1 MSNTNN
7 VSLFT
12 KSTDTQG
19 ANLGGVKS
27 PGHKKRQNQF
37 INSFIGSS
45 KGGISYVKSTTRS
58 TVSEQGKISTGTL
71 DSDIAVEGSGMLLV
85 SKNATGEKVFT
96 RRGDFQKDRNGYW
109 KNGGGML
116 LQAWK
121 LDNNGKLPA
130 NSTLLSSL
138 EAVNFANVKG
148 TPVATTIVSLAMNLD
163 GKDDKLPIRGAG
175 FTATLKTNGLN
186 GSTGKSDAN
195 DIIFPDRLTAGGGIS
210 LGDQFTFTSTPPG
223 IAKTVNYGG
232 IAVSNLIDN
241 TNQIYGATNASTPFI
256 NGIPAGAKLTING
269 TAFTFQ
275 IGNPDPSKKQF
286 NSLRTLAEAINKTKE
301 AALTARIDTNGTGR
315 LYIAPTNPNGFLTFV
330 GTDGGENI
338 AATLGLFDIA
348 AGVDRFYSLDTL
360 QKAVNTAADASLK
373 ATIEN
378 GSIKITSKLATAAFT
393 LNGNSAGIRSFANA
407 KRGDNTEA
415 GRAKFTIDS
424 PNHGLQEGDLVRIN
438 GLQGGAQTPNGIY
451 AVGRTS
457 NDKFEVYAMTNTP
470 QAAAGFALNAGI
482 GPVAPAV
489 FSSVPGRTWQKV
501 PGQNFSNVATA
512 SGNAGIATVID
523 AAAGNLRVPAAGHT
537 LAVNDVIYIRDFGK
551 VTIGFA
557 NISVPDGYYRVTVVA
572 ADSFDFIPAYK
583 SLNIA
588 GGGVLAGVAPVGVE
602 PYALAAG
609 LNFHYQKVGITAVGG
624 FGDLATGG
632 TFNANVMAT
641 TGGAGSNR
649 VKLFTTDTTYSI
661 NDFISFKDLAVPF
674 APFDNITVVNDVRY
688 KVVAVDPINGSVTF
702 EVPGGA
708 AAAGTG
714 DGAGGPGTRQTNL
727 QLGIPFNV
735 NNISQTMKYLNMLD
749 NQQNTGPIQAEYVA
763 VYNPTDP
770 TKSLKALQDRGVFDS
785 EDILTNEVTVFDS
798 IGDAFALQFRFA
810 KLDIGKWAVSASL
823 KANADDT
830 FSDPSLPVDGQ
841 IQYGVLEFD
850 NLGRYINGSGIS
862 DVLRINRTN
871 GSAPSTI
878 TIDWANALN
887 EQTSATMSQF
897 ASPNNIEPYQ
907 QNGRSSG
914 TLLDNGLSVD
924 DEGFIIG
931 TFDNGEVVKL
941 YQIPVAMFANINGL
955 LEGNDGTYRIT
966 GESGQAFLKQAGQ
979 GGAGQILGRAVEDSN
994 ADTTDELL
1002 EVQDTANVI
1011 RANARVASVK
1021 FSNIATILSELKQ

>member
-1 MSNTNN
+1 MSSTNN

-19 ANLGGVKS
+19 SNLGGVKS

-45 KGGISYVKSTTRS
+45 KGGVSYVKSTTRS

-71 DSDIAVEGSGMLLV
+71 DSDIAIEGSGMLLV
-85 SKNATGEKVFT
+85 SKSATGEKVFT

-148 TPVATTIVSLAMNLD
+148 NPVATTIVSLAMNLD

-186 GSTGKSDAN
+186 GSTGKSDVN
-195 DIIFPDRLTAGGGIS
+195 DIIFPDRLAAGGGVS

-232 IAVSNLIDN
+232 IAVSNLI
-241 TNQIYGATNASTPFI
+241 TNAHQIYGATNASTPFT
-256 NGIPAGAKLTING
+256 NGIPAGAKLNING

-275 IGNPDPSKKQF
+275 IGNPNPSLKQF
-286 NSLRTLAEAINKTKE
+286 NSLSSLAEAINKTKE
-301 AALTARIDTNGTGR
+301 AGLTARIDNNGAGR
-315 LYIAPTNPNGFLTFV
+315 LYIAPTNPNAALTFE
-330 GTDGGENI
+330 GTDGGDNIPADLGLFNI
-338 AATLGLFDIA
+338 AAGA
-348 AGVDRFYSLDTL
+348 DRFYSLDTL
-360 QKAVNTAADASLK
+360 QKAVNTAGDASLK

-393 LNGNSAGIRSFANA
+393 LNGNSAGIRNFTTVA
-407 KRGDNTEA
+407 RGGLTQSD
-415 GRAKFTIDS
+415 RARVLISS
-424 PNHGLQEGDLVRIN
+424 PAHGLQTGNLVKIT
-438 GLQGGAQTPNGIY
+438 GLGAPTPDGIY
-451 AVGRTS
+451 AVGKTFGNS
-457 NDKFEVYAMTNTP
+457 DQFEIFVP
-470 QAAAGFALNAGI
+470 DAAAALPAAAAAAPQVFAANL
-482 GPVAPAV
+482 AP
-489 FSSVPGRTWQKV
+489 SWQKV
-501 PGQNFSNVATA
+501 PGQSFA
-512 SGNAGIATVID
+512 SVPLAPGTVTDANPGANAIEIT
-523 AAAGNLRVPAAGHT
+523 NNGHG
-537 LAVNDVIYIRDFGK
+537 LADNDVIYVSGFGFSLIGGRD
-551 VTIGFA
+551 VTI
-557 NISVPDGYYRVTVVA
+557 PDGYYSVINRTANTFQITA
-572 ADSFDFIPAYK
+572 AVNAGPGGAPA
-583 SLNIA
+583 L
-588 GGGVLAGVAPVGVE
+588 G
-602 PYALAAG
+602 
-609 LNFHYQKVGITAVGG
+609 NFSYQKVGFSAGI
-624 FGDLATGG
+624 LAGNP
-632 TFNANVMAT
+632 FNANVMAT
-641 TGGAGSNR
+641 TLGANGLGPASNR
-649 VKLFTTDTTYSI
+649 VKLFTTDATYSV
-661 NDFISFKDLAVPF
+661 NDFISFKDLP
-674 APFDNITVVNDVRY
+674 APVVLDAGGGHTGITVNNNIRY
-688 KVVAVDPINGSVTF
+688 KIVATQVDGFGRTLSVTF
-702 EVPGGA
+702 EVDQGDAQFGDGDTNAAVHAGA
-708 AAAGTG
+708 A
-714 DGAGGPGTRQTNL
+714 TNHL
-727 QLGIPFNV
+727 AQNGFNV

-763 VYNPTDP
+763 VYNPQDP

-798 IGDAFALQFRFA
+798 LGDAFALQFRFA

-823 KANADDT
+823 KADALGT
-830 FSDPSLPVDGQ
+830 FSDPALRADGQ

-862 DVLRINRTN
+862 DVLRINRSN

-966 GESGQAFLKQAGQ
+966 GESGQAFLKKAGQ

-994 ADTTDELL
+994 TDTTDELL
-1002 EVQDTANVI
+1002 EVQETTGAI
-1011 RANARVASVK
+1011 RAIARVESVK
-1021 FSNIATILSELKQ
+1021 FSNIAAVLSELKQ